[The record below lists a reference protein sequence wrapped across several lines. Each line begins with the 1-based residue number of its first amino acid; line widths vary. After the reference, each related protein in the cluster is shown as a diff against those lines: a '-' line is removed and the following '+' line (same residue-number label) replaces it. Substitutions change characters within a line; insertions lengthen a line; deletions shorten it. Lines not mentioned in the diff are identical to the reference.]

1 MLKYYENALNNE
13 MLLQPNDEYT
23 EIQQAFYN
31 EQWENTSAR
40 IKVKE
45 QDDIGLNTY
54 HEVEVWINKVVGMT
68 TTFAKTGDD
77 YRQLVFKSI
86 DYVPVRGLYYKFEN
100 NTWIRDF
107 MSPSEGLVSDI
118 TVRRCNNF
126 LRIIDPIDGSL
137 FSIPCVVDYDMSSP
151 SIQVSSYI
159 LTPNNHAVVY
169 VQANKDT
176 LRLFTLNK
184 RFILNGRPF
193 KLYAYQN
200 ALNQSEIEQVPTVL
214 YLDLYLDELQP
225 YDDLVNQVAYNGEY
239 NYLININ
246 SNAISAPMG
255 AKGQLTATVLLNGQ
269 QVNREIVW
277 KVDNDLVVLIAS
289 DGRYELTGQTNDT
302 ALITAY
308 LKDNPKISSTIPV
321 IITEKQVTVP
331 KIILSP
337 NFTKIKQYQ
346 ALSVDVKFELNGNII
361 DYDELNITDKDNKEI
376 DSDYYE
382 ITLFD
387 KSFVIKCN
395 KVSIEPISI
404 KISVYNKEKELR
416 GNLTHTFSCVSM
428 LD

>member
-225 YDDLVNQVAYNGEY
+225 YDDLINQVAYNGEY
-239 NYLININ
+239 DYLININ

-255 AKGQLTATVLLNGQ
+255 TKGQLTATVLLNGQ
-269 QVNREIVW
+269 QVDREIVW
-277 KVDNDLVVLIAS
+277 KVDNDLVVLIVS
-289 DGRYELTGQTNDT
+289 DGRYELIGQTNNT

-321 IITEKQVTVP
+321 IITEKQVAVP
-331 KIILSP
+331 RIILSP

-361 DYDELNITDKDNKEI
+361 DYDELNITDKDNREI

-382 ITLFD
+382 ITLFN

>member
-13 MLLQPNDEYT
+13 MSLQPNDEYK

-45 QDDIGLNTY
+45 QDGIGLNTY
-54 HEVEVWINKVVGMT
+54 HEVEVWINKVIGTT

-159 LTPNNHAVVY
+159 LTPNNHAIVY
-169 VQANKDT
+169 VQANEDT

-193 KLYAYQN
+193 KIYAFQN
-200 ALNQSEIEQVPTVL
+200 TLNHSEIEQIPTVL

-269 QVNREIVW
+269 QVNREVVW
-277 KVDNDLVVLIAS
+277 KVNNDLVVLITQ
-289 DGRYELTGQTNDT
+289 DGRYELVGQTNDT
-302 ALITAY
+302 ALITVY

-346 ALSVDVKFELNGNII
+346 TLSVDVKFELNGNII

-387 KSFVIKCN
+387 NSFVIKCN
-395 KVSIEPISI
+395 KVSVEPISI

-416 GNLTHTFSCVSM
+416 GNLIHTFNCVSM

>member
-169 VQANKDT
+169 VQANEDT

-193 KLYAYQN
+193 KIYAFQN
-200 ALNQSEIEQVPTVL
+200 ALNHSETEQTPTVL

-225 YDDLVNQVAYNGEY
+225 YDDLINQVAYNGEY

-255 AKGQLTATVLLNGQ
+255 TKGQLTATVLLNGQ
-269 QVNREIVW
+269 QVDREIVW

-289 DGRYELTGQTNDT
+289 DGRYELIGQTNNT
-302 ALITAY
+302 ALITVY

-321 IITEKQVTVP
+321 IITEKQVAVP

>member
-40 IKVKE
+40 IKVEE

-137 FSIPCVVDYDMSSP
+137 FSIPCVVDYDMLSP

-169 VQANKDT
+169 VQANEDT

-193 KLYAYQN
+193 KIYAFQN
-200 ALNQSEIEQVPTVL
+200 ALNHSETEQTPTVL

-225 YDDLVNQVAYNGEY
+225 YDDLINQVAYNGEY
-239 NYLININ
+239 NYLINID
-246 SNAISAPMG
+246 SNAVSAPMG
-255 AKGQLTATVLLNGQ
+255 TKGQLTATVLLNGQ
-269 QVNREIVW
+269 QVDREIVW

-361 DYDELNITDKDNKEI
+361 GYDELNITDKDNKEI